1 MKREHRKVLTIL
13 KRILTNSNDIIVRF
27 EPQYLSYWLNSYT
40 QKMDYTGRNKITIEY
55 TEKVKR
61 SKHD

>member
-27 EPQYLSYWLNSYT
+27 EPQYLSYWLNSY
-40 QKMDYTGRNKITIEY
+40 K
-55 TEKVKR
+55 TETLFD
-61 SKHD
+61 SI